1 MSDLTAYYGCNCCS
15 HHISY
20 PAYELGIT
28 EDGTLWHWECY
39 ENKYDYDDPNKPVL
53 EKFVPPME
61 RERDAL
67 VEAAK
72 ELKSNIEAAALLHL
86 YRSVEQDDNWMNVPV
101 WFVETLLPKEKAS

>member
-1 MSDLTAYYGCNCCS
+1 MSNSFDDRHNELYSEWGEKDAYFTFPRWLVEQKKKDEER
-15 HHISY
+15 IQQ
-20 PAYELGIT
+20 
-28 EDGTLWHWECY
+28 
-39 ENKYDYDDPNKPVL
+39 L
-53 EKFVPPME
+53 ESE
-61 RERDAL
+61 RGVL

>member
-1 MSDLTAYYGCNCCS
+1 MSNPVRSHIWELT
-15 HHISY
+15 
-20 PAYELGIT
+20 
-28 EDGTLWHWECY
+28 
-39 ENKYDYDDPNKPVL
+39 
-53 EKFVPPME
+53 EKLSAAE
-61 RERDAL
+61 KRIQQLASERDAL